1 MAHILISIERGED
14 SRHRL
19 QEVDTKF
26 LLKLLSDTSQGLTR
40 FDPQCPGCFCFI
52 EADNVFADQ
61 RMSAIINALSKEQD
75 NVTIVCNKDDYEERI
90 NVERMIAAT
99 RKSKLLQQQLDKQ
112 IKINR
117 NYLQELDAL
126 DDTDPNQYFEWQRII
141 NLLYD
146 GRTRVSELQQAI
158 KEVYN
163 AF

>member
-1 MAHILISIERGED
+1 MAHILISIEQGED
-14 SRHRL
+14 NRQCL
-19 QEVDTKF
+19 QEVDSKF
-26 LLKLLSDTSQGLTR
+26 LLKLLSSTSQGLTQS
-40 FDPQCPGCFCFI
+40 DPQCPDCFCFV
-52 EADNVFADQ
+52 EADNVFVDQ
-61 RMSAIINALSKEQD
+61 RMSALINALSKTQD
-75 NVTIVCNKDDYEERI
+75 SVKIVCNKDDYEERI

-117 NYLQELDAL
+117 NYLQELNAL
-126 DDTDPNQYFEWQRII
+126 DDTDPNQYFEWQGIM